1 MKFYR
6 GQGCSE
12 CNYIGYKGRMGLHE
26 IMTLSSQ
33 SQEKIFKEKL
43 SDQEIE
49 KIAIEDG
56 MITML
61 QDGILKALQGLTT
74 IEEVIKNTK

>member
-1 MKFYR
+1 
-6 GQGCSE
+6 
-12 CNYIGYKGRMGLHE
+12 
-26 IMTLSSQ
+26 MTLSPA
-33 SQEKIFKEKL
+33 SQEKIFKENL

-49 KIAIEDG
+49 NIAIEDG